1 MNFSEFIKIA
11 TQSKVQVVFA
21 AEGITAKANGYIFNA
36 SGKRIGAQQ
45 AAEILA
51 DKGYCFFDVF
61 AKNVLKADGE
71 MVIQHPLTAAWKTE
85 KQPKNVGVTGAMVLD
100 FDRLNAATRAY
111 FSELCEATMAATQ
124 DADLLN
130 PARIGKQIPMI
141 GLTNAPR
148 LSNLKKA
155 GVIERVGNKGGYLQI
170 TQAGRDIF
178 FASI

>member
-11 TQSKVQVVFA
+11 AQSKVQVIFTAV
-21 AEGITAKANGYIFNA
+21 GITAKANGYIFDA
-36 SGKRIGAQQ
+36 SGKRIGTQQ

-51 DKGYCFFDVF
+51 DKGYNYFGVF
-61 AKNVLKADGE
+61 AKNLLRADSE
-71 MVIQHPLTAAWKTE
+71 MTIQHPITAAWKTQ
-85 KQPKNVGVTGAMVLD
+85 KQPKNVGVTGTMVLD

-111 FSELCEATMAATQ
+111 FSELCEAIMAATQ

-130 PARIGKQIPMI
+130 PARIGKQIPLI

-170 TQAGRDIF
+170 TQVGRDIF